1 VAWTEILTGTFA
13 LSAIGLVS
21 SMLLL
26 WGRRV
31 WPETQDAAVNEVN
44 ALLPQTQC
52 AQCGYPGCKPYA
64 QAIVAGEAINR
75 CPPGGDATITA
86 LGNLLG
92 REPLVLDDTCG
103 TFSPPAVARIREA
116 ECIGCTLCIKAC
128 PVDAII
134 GAQQMMHTVLSNE
147 CTGCELCIEPC
158 PVDCID
164 MLDEMQSGDLS
175 PADHLTFTNP
185 CIHCG
190 ICQEECPKD
199 LAPQQLFLL
208 KDAVSVAEPLGLL
221 DCIECRICDRV
232 CPAEIPLNDTFHQL
246 KHELYV
252 LHEVQ
257 AMAAYA
263 ESRFMRRENRLTT
276 STTLIRNRPSRAD
289 KSSLLERMKHE
300 NE

>member
-1 VAWTEILTGTFA
+1 
-13 LSAIGLVS
+13 
-21 SMLLL
+21 
-26 WGRRV
+26 
-31 WPETQDAAVNEVN
+31 
-44 ALLPQTQC
+44 
-52 AQCGYPGCKPYA
+52 
-64 QAIVAGEAINR
+64 
-75 CPPGGDATITA
+75 
-86 LGNLLG
+86 
-92 REPLVLDDTCG
+92 
-103 TFSPPAVARIREA
+103 
-116 ECIGCTLCIKAC
+116 
-128 PVDAII
+128 
-134 GAQQMMHTVLSNE
+134 MMHTVLSNE

-164 MLDEMQSGDLS
+164 MLDDLAS
-175 PADHLTFTNP
+175 SNPNLSAQTIAIPSTALPLTALPLRKPLLNFGNA

-232 CPAEIPLNDTFHQL
+232 CPAEIPLTDTFHRL

-252 LHEVQ
+252 LREEH
-257 AMAAYA
+257 ATAAYA
-263 ESRFMRRENRLTT
+263 ESRFMRHENRLIK

-289 KSSLLERMKHE
+289 KMSLLHSLKNE